1 MAADTASRRI
11 LIVDDD
17 RASRYILAGLLEAAG
32 HIVDQAADG
41 QEAMRRLDA
50 GDYDIVLL
58 DVGLPDI
65 SGLDVLAYARAAA
78 SPPIAIMM
86 TADDTPETMLA
97 AIREQAYRYILKPI
111 MPDTI
116 VEVIDDAIANRS
128 SAALPIEVVSAR
140 PEWVELVVPC
150 VLEMADRIRL
160 FVMQLDTTIPL
171 PVRESVAQA
180 FRELMTNAIEW
191 GGKLDPQRKVRIACL
206 RTRRMLLY
214 RIADPGEGFSID
226 ELRHAAINNPPA
238 DPLQHAIVR
247 EQHGIRPGG
256 LGLMITRSLVDD
268 VIYNEKG
275 NEVML
280 IKYLDSES

>member
-150 VLEMADRIRL
+150 VLEMADRIQL

-280 IKYLDSES
+280 IKYLDSER

>member
-150 VLEMADRIRL
+150 VLEMADRIQL

>member
-116 VEVIDDAIANRS
+116 VEVIDDAIANRL

-150 VLEMADRIRL
+150 VLEMADRIQL

>member
-41 QEAMRRLDA
+41 REAMGRLDA
-50 GDYDIVLL
+50 SVYDIVLL

-97 AIREQAYRYILKPI
+97 AIREQAYRYILKPV

-116 VEVIDDAIANRS
+116 VEVIDDAIDKRA

-150 VLEMADRIRL
+150 VLEMADRIQL
-160 FVMQLDTTIPL
+160 FVMQLDTTIPQ
-171 PVRESVAQA
+171 PVRESVGQA

-191 GGKLDPQRKVRIACL
+191 GGKLDPQRKVRIARATSPSRRSRICHRRFE
-206 RTRRMLLY
+206 RTRCRSSCAI
-214 RIADPGEGFSID
+214 RTTGAARGRFSSS
-226 ELRHAAINNPPA
+226 RAPARPSASASRCTRTAISA
-238 DPLQHAIVR
+238 SR
-247 EQHGIRPGG
+247 
-256 LGLMITRSLVDD
+256 
-268 VIYNEKG
+268 
-275 NEVML
+275 
-280 IKYLDSES
+280 

>member
-32 HIVDQAADG
+32 HVVDQAADG
-41 QEAMRRLDA
+41 QEAMGRLDA
-50 GDYDIVLL
+50 GAYDIVLL

-65 SGLDVLAYARAAA
+65 SGLDVLAYARDAA

-116 VEVIDDAIANRS
+116 VAVIDDAIANRS

-150 VLEMADRIRL
+150 VLEMADRIQL

-280 IKYLDSES
+280 IKYLDSEP

>member
-32 HIVDQAADG
+32 HVVDQAADG
-41 QEAMRRLDA
+41 QEAMGRLDA
-50 GDYDIVLL
+50 GAYDIVLL

-65 SGLDVLAYARAAA
+65 SGLDVLAYARDAA

-116 VEVIDDAIANRS
+116 VEVIDPAIANRS

-150 VLEMADRIRL
+150 VLEMADRIQL

-280 IKYLDSES
+280 IKYLDSEP

>member
-1 MAADTASRRI
+1 MATDTATRRI

-32 HIVDQAADG
+32 HIVDQAGDG
-41 QEAMRRLDA
+41 REALVRLDA
-50 GDYDIVLL
+50 GVYDIVLL

-86 TADDTPETMLA
+86 TADDTPETMVA

-111 MPDTI
+111 VPDTI
-116 VEVIDDAIANRS
+116 IEVIDDAIANRS
-128 SAALPIEVVSAR
+128 SAVLPIEVVSAR

-150 VLEMADRIRL
+150 VLEMADRIQL
-160 FVMQLDTTIPL
+160 FVMQLDTTIPE

-180 FRELMTNAIEW
+180 FHELMTNAIEW
-191 GGKLDPQRKVRIACL
+191 GGKLDPQRKVRIACV

-214 RIADPGEGFSID
+214 RIADPGEGFNID
-226 ELRHAAINNPPA
+226 DLRHAAINNPA
-238 DPLQHAIVR
+238 ANPLQHAIVR

-280 IKYLDSES
+280 IKYLDPES

>member
-32 HIVDQAADG
+32 HVVDQAADG
-41 QEAMRRLDA
+41 QEAMSRLDA
-50 GDYDIVLL
+50 GAYDIVLL

-65 SGLDVLAYARAAA
+65 SGLDVLAYARDAA

-116 VEVIDDAIANRS
+116 VAVIDDAIAKRS

-150 VLEMADRIRL
+150 VLEMADRIQL

-280 IKYLDSES
+280 IKYLDSEP

>member
-41 QEAMRRLDA
+41 QDAMGRLDA
-50 GDYDIVLL
+50 GAYDIVLL

-111 MPDTI
+111 VPDTI
-116 VEVIDDAIANRS
+116 VGAVDDAMANRS
-128 SAALPIEVVSAR
+128 AAALTIEVVSAR

-150 VLEMADRIRL
+150 VLEMADRIQL

-214 RIADPGEGFSID
+214 RIADPGEGFSIG

>member
-150 VLEMADRIRL
+150 VLEMADRIQL

-191 GGKLDPQRKVRIACL
+191 GGKLDPERKVRIACL